1 MTRPVLLS
9 AVLIPLALIAG
20 GDAAEPLVGTWRL
33 DHQELNAQNKDI
45 EPLTLRI
52 SPDGD
57 KLLFAFA
64 VPVNNI
70 DFVSMTYTAK
80 LDGSEAEVKNAQRVK
95 VGTVQIT
102 RAKPSQYK
110 FVLKGGNG
118 RESAGHLTVSPD
130 GKTLT
135 SESDSTQGGQPL
147 HLLQS
152 FSRH

>member
-1 MTRPVLLS
+1 MTRAVLVSAALLS
-9 AVLIPLALIAG
+9 FALIAG
-20 GDAAEPLVGTWRL
+20 GETAEPLVGIWRL
-33 DHQELNAQNKDI
+33 DHQELNGQSKDV

-57 KLLFAFA
+57 KFLFAFA

-80 LDGSEAEVKNAQRVK
+80 LDGTEAEVKNAQRVK
-95 VGTVQIT
+95 IGTIQIT
-102 RAKPSQYK
+102 RSKPSQYK
-110 FVLKGGNG
+110 FVLRGGKG
-118 RESAGHLTVSPD
+118 RESYGSLTVSPD
-130 GKTLT
+130 GKRLT
-135 SESDSTQGGQPL
+135 SESDSTPGGQPT